1 MTGYCALDVAK
12 DDKKW
17 FNRALRNVTYSK
29 SVNSQTKHL
38 PIDRNL
44 LSEQPLVSML
54 LIAYRQ
60 ADTVR
65 EAIEGALAQTYSPL
79 EIIISDDTSDDD
91 TWLQMQSAAAA
102 YHGPHKIIL
111 NRNQSNMG
119 IGAHLSYLVSL
130 SAGDLLFVTAGD
142 DVSLPQR
149 CEKVVAAWLASDCK
163 LDLIA
168 SALVDIDENGVLHGE
183 IVPSPLQDWHT
194 LDEWVARPPYVVG
207 AAQAWTRRLFECFGA
222 LPPGTV
228 AEDLILVFR
237 AIASGGALT
246 LREPLVR
253 YRRGGL
259 SRRVRSMSA
268 HEVVQKLLKNNKHA
282 LVETEQLLHDAT
294 RVNASAVVFA
304 NLEAKRARER
314 FIAELF
320 AQRSLTGSIRL
331 VLRASAVPITLRLR
345 LWCYAAIPWV
355 LAPVFALKRLV
366 ARGR

>member
-1 MTGYCALDVAK
+1 MTLPQSTLIDTS
-12 DDKKW
+12 DK
-17 FNRALRNVTYSK
+17 
-29 SVNSQTKHL
+29 
-38 PIDRNL
+38 
-44 LSEQPLVSML
+44 PLVSML

-60 ADTVR
+60 SDTVH

-79 EIIISDDTSDDD
+79 EIIISDDASGDD
-91 TWLQMQSAAAA
+91 TFAHMQAAVAD

-111 NRNQSNMG
+111 SRNEVNMG
-119 IGAHLSYLVSL
+119 IGAHLSHLVTI
-130 SAGDLLFVTAGD
+130 SAGELLFVTAGD

-149 CEKVVAAWLASDCK
+149 CEKVVAAWRASDCK

-168 SALVDIDENGVLHGE
+168 SALVDIDEGGALHGE
-183 IVPSPLQDWHT
+183 IVPSPLQDWHS
-194 LDEWVARPPYVVG
+194 LDDWVARPPHVVG
-207 AAQAWTRRLFECFGA
+207 AAQAWTRRLFERFGA

-268 HEVVQKLLKNNKHA
+268 NEVVQKLLKNNKHA
-282 LVETEQLLHDAT
+282 LVETEQLLRDAA

-304 NLEAKRARER
+304 NLEAKLARER

-320 AQRSLTGSIRL
+320 AQRSLADSIRL
-331 VLRASAVPITLRLR
+331 VLQSSAVPITLRLR

-355 LAPVFALKRLV
+355 LTPVFALKRLA